1 MLRDILKLYLI
12 TNRNKKISDI
22 EFLDL
27 IEQAILGGVTSIQ
40 LREKNLEFEKFL
52 NLATQCKE
60 ITEKYNIPLFINDN
74 LVIAKKISAY
84 GVHVGQS
91 DSSLQNAREY
101 LGTNFIIGI
110 SINNLTQLCDKQ
122 NEYAD
127 YLSIGPIFPTNTKTD
142 AENPIGIEAISLLT
156 RNKSKPMIAIGGI
169 TLDNIHTL
177 MNSELDGFAISSAIF
192 NHKNSIFKANK
203 FILIIKKLMKYK

>member
-142 AENPIGIEAISLLT
+142 AENNTKRIFHDT
-156 RNKSKPMIAIGGI
+156 R
-169 TLDNIHTL
+169 
-177 MNSELDGFAISSAIF
+177 
-192 NHKNSIFKANK
+192 
-203 FILIIKKLMKYK
+203 FILFL

>member
-101 LGTNFIIGI
+101 LGTN
-110 SINNLTQLCDKQ
+110 
-122 NEYAD
+122 
-127 YLSIGPIFPTNTKTD
+127 
-142 AENPIGIEAISLLT
+142 
-156 RNKSKPMIAIGGI
+156 
-169 TLDNIHTL
+169 
-177 MNSELDGFAISSAIF
+177 
-192 NHKNSIFKANK
+192 
-203 FILIIKKLMKYK
+203 